1 MCGIGGFYSTT
12 GGSAPVESIEALW
25 KALEGRGTHAA
36 GFALNWR
43 DSDEPI
49 VRKKACRASKMT
61 GELRRLCGSGD
72 NTHYVMLHTR
82 YTTQGSTDNNAN
94 NHPVVRDGIVLTHNG
109 VLHNDDEV
117 FAILDLERTAQVDTE
132 AINASLR
139 HLGTQWTVEN
149 VEGSMSIAWVDT
161 QESTKT
167 VHLMTNGN
175 NPLVIARLTSGDIVW
190 ASTED
195 ILWEALG
202 EVLDPKSIF
211 NALPYKQ
218 YTLNPDGTIRS
229 KFVSEQRAEP
239 YTGMN
244 WGRWVSSHYGTSTRT
259 TGRAQK
265 PSRPMRQK
273 RRKMPKKH
281 AVWALCDHS
290 KEYILVETDDPDLY
304 YTNRGWCVGT
314 P

>member
-195 ILWEALG
+195 ILWEA
-202 EVLDPKSIF
+202 
-211 NALPYKQ
+211 
-218 YTLNPDGTIRS
+218 
-229 KFVSEQRAEP
+229 
-239 YTGMN
+239 
-244 WGRWVSSHYGTSTRT
+244 
-259 TGRAQK
+259 
-265 PSRPMRQK
+265 
-273 RRKMPKKH
+273 PKK
-281 AVWALCDHS
+281 AQQVWFIQQFGANVNLGNIGPWDIIPLEALRLGLRGDTFFDHLPES
-290 KEYILVETDDPDLY
+290 MAEGLRQEQNSDDE
-304 YTNRGWCVGT
+304 
-314 P
+314 